1 MTTKTVTG
9 TIQEVNWDDERC
21 VQVTILQPGAGKA
34 PNGKKWP
41 EHYKGWQPDDLD
53 LRGLDLD
60 SVGETWTLTLEESQN
75 MNSRGNPYWNLL
87 QAKPSRK
94 QPEPEEPI
102 FDDEPE
108 PPYDVEHREPK
119 ESTES
124 HFAGPPAKDDVQV
137 RIEKG
142 MAFNGAVALT
152 APLLLDDIDAIVQ
165 NVRALRDRLYHEVIL
180 VPIAPAQPKTEA
192 IQDAKDRQRC
202 EEHNNAPFIDGKHP
216 VHEIQGNQ
224 SVLVGWCYAD
234 ERFNPVTET
243 NDDELPF

>member
-1 MTTKTVTG
+1 MTTIHDQYTF
-9 TIQEVNWDDERC
+9 RAP
-21 VQVTILQPGAGKA
+21 LQALGQQRNNDG
-34 PNGKKWP
+34 
-41 EHYKGWQPDDLD
+41 
-53 LRGLDLD
+53 
-60 SVGETWTLTLEESQN
+60 WTLTVGWKLPGSKFDLVLYGQDWGDIEGLAVGQTHNWAIEKGNLKSNKDGRYSSDYFWDFRGTLESA
-75 MNSRGNPYWNLL
+75 PTL
-87 QAKPSRK
+87 QDDA
-94 QPEPEEPI
+94 PI

-119 ESTES
+119 KSTES

-234 ERFNPVTET
+234 GGFNPVTET
-243 NDDELPF
+243 NDDDLPF